1 MKGQLHVR
9 RRQGDASVDDLAD
22 GVCFIVDL
30 TPFWTTWPGRGGFG
44 EAAELASF
52 KEVSVDRHLRHQC
65 FEGLGLEFGHVSFV
79 DLGLLQDF
87 DERRS
92 QLFAPGN
99 GVPYGD
105 VGWEPLHMLYDFAV
119 SPGTELIQW
128 WDNVFQGFYRL
139 PELVDPSCPWLFIR
153 LFFEQR
159 AQAILL
165 RGGSFFFAASG
176 WSGPDG
182 RLRSFPPTSDIL
194 LLFFFLVRWVE
205 DEGVR
210 PYLHFRGR
218 LSFFSSED
226 DSLARVGRVG
236 LLAEGRGEFLSSS
249 AALPF
254 ASVAASVCRHKRRNS
269 R

>member
-1 MKGQLHVR
+1 M
-9 RRQGDASVDDLAD
+9 
-22 GVCFIVDL
+22 
-30 TPFWTTWPGRGGFG
+30 
-44 EAAELASF
+44 
-52 KEVSVDRHLRHQC
+52 LR
-65 FEGLGLEFGHVSFV
+65 GLGPGVRLRQLCRPQALAG
-79 DLGLLQDF
+79 F

-105 VGWEPLHMLYDFAV
+105 VGWKPLHMLYDFAV

-128 WDNVFQGFYRL
+128 RDNILQGFYRL
-139 PELVDPSCPWLFIR
+139 PELVDPSRPCLFIR
-153 LFFEQR
+153 LFLEQR

-165 RGGSFFFAASG
+165 RGSSFFFATFG

-182 RLRSFPPTSDIL
+182 RLRSFP
-194 LLFFFLVRWVE
+194 VGGWVE

-218 LSFFSSED
+218 LRFFSPED
-226 DSLARVGRVG
+226 DSLAQVGRVG

-249 AALPF
+249 TALPF
-254 ASVAASVCRHKRRNS
+254 ASVAASVRRHRMRNS

>member
-1 MKGQLHVR
+1 MEGQLHVC

-22 GVCFIVDL
+22 G
-30 TPFWTTWPGRGGFG
+30 
-44 EAAELASF
+44 
-52 KEVSVDRHLRHQC
+52 HLRHQC

-79 DLGLLQDF
+79 DLRLLQDF

-105 VGWEPLHMLYDFAV
+105 VGWKPLHMLYDFAV
-119 SPGTELIQW
+119 SPSTELIQW
-128 WDNVFQGFYRL
+128 WDNIFQGFYRL
-139 PELVDPSCPWLFIR
+139 PELVDPPCPWLFVR

-165 RGGSFFFAASG
+165 RGSSFFVATSG
-176 WSGPDG
+176 RDEDDWLGGPSVG
-182 RLRSFPPTSDIL
+182 EPTSGIL

-205 DEGVR
+205 DKGVR
-210 PYLHFRGR
+210 PYLYFRGR
-218 LSFFSSED
+218 LRFFSSED
-226 DSLARVGRVG
+226 DSLAQVGRVG

-254 ASVAASVCRHKRRNS
+254 ASIAAPIRCHRGRIS